1 MTDTGAPPR
10 VLIVVAAVL
19 AAALAVV
26 VAVLGVLSSG
36 DDEGTETGPLP
47 LVSIPAPKSGS
58 PECAKV
64 MEAAPGELESSGEP
78 LERRELA
85 EPAPPA
91 TVAWGADN
99 PVVLRCGLE
108 RPPELTPT
116 SSLRQINGV
125 GWLEVPGEGS
135 ATWYVVDRPVYLA
148 LTVPAGSGT
157 GPLQQISDTIRNTL
171 PTNN

>member
-1 MTDTGAPPR
+1 M
-10 VLIVVAAVL
+10 LIVAAAVL
-19 AAALAVV
+19 AAALAVA

-64 MEAAPGELESSGEP
+64 IEAAPGELESSGET
-78 LERRELA
+78 LARRELA
-85 EPAPPA
+85 QPAPPA
-91 TVAWGADN
+91 TVAWGTDN

-116 SSLRQINGV
+116 SYLRQINGV
-125 GWLEVPGEGS
+125 RWLEVPGEGA

-157 GPLQQISDTIRNTL
+157 GPLQQVSDTIRDSL
-171 PTNN
+171 PATG